1 MKYKELVDKIAKQ
14 NKLLSIIMSKDVK
27 VQVTTDKI
35 KLVYNSKTMFDQATK
50 YEKQIVEAMTQNG
63 ITKPVIILFDEN
75 KEQDME
81 KIKKILEQPKIK
93 TLFKKLKVNKLK
105 SVKLLN
111 V

>member
-1 MKYKELVDKIAKQ
+1 VKYKELVQKISKK
-14 NKLLSIIMSKDVK
+14 NKLLGIIMSKDVK
-27 VQVTTDKI
+27 VQVTNERI
-35 KLVYNSKTMFDQATK
+35 KLIYNSKSMFDQATQ
-50 YEKQIVEAMTQNG
+50 YEEQIVEAITQNG

-93 TLFKKLKVNKLK
+93 TLFKKIKVNGLK